1 MDLITYFLGSL
12 YIISALFRFSNSYSK
27 MLVHK
32 YKDLTHSYI
41 NKSNIEKLDEIIYST
56 IHSILIIC
64 MTSYSLEDNIFDLD
78 FTKSKEY
85 IINTTSEATK
95 LTLIFSLSYF
105 TLDLVKCILHMNSI
119 FILHHLCAINLLL
132 FSAFSLDHKAY
143 EGSFVM
149 AYLLLLECNTPLMNL
164 GTLLKLCNFDYN
176 IYGTVWI
183 LHLISYILCRLIMIP
198 YISYYYFLHNKISY
212 YQLPNLLI
220 IYGGSTYWA
229 YKQMIGIKKH
239 LIKN

>member
-1 MDLITYFLGSL
+1 MDLITYFFGSL
-12 YIISALFRFSNSYSK
+12 YIISALFRFSHSYSK
-27 MLVHK
+27 MLVYK
-32 YKDLTHSYI
+32 YKDIH
-41 NKSNIEKLDEIIYST
+41 KSNIEKVDEIIYST

-64 MTSYSLEDNIFDLD
+64 MTSYSLEDNIFALD
-78 FTKSKEY
+78 FEKSNNY
-85 IINTTSEATK
+85 NSTSVPYTTEATK

-105 TLDLVKCILHMNSI
+105 TLDLVKCILRMNSI

-132 FSAFSLDHKAY
+132 FSAFSLDNKAY

-149 AYLLLLECNTPLMNL
+149 AYLLLLECNTPIMNL
-164 GTLLKLCNFDYN
+164 GTLLKLCKFDYN
-176 IYGTVWI
+176 IYGTVWV
-183 LHLISYILCRLIMIP
+183 LHLISYVLCRLIMIP

-229 YKQMIGIKKH
+229 YKQMMGIKKH

>member
-1 MDLITYFLGSL
+1 MDLSIYFLGCL
-12 YIISALFRFSNSYSK
+12 YIISALFRFSYSYSK
-27 MLVHK
+27 KFVEKSK
-32 YKDLTHSYI
+32 YID
-41 NKSNIEKLDEIIYST
+41 KSKIQKLDEIIYSS
-56 IHSILIIC
+56 IHSILIIL
-64 MTSYSLEDNIFDLD
+64 MASYSLQDNIFALD
-78 FTKSKEY
+78 FSKNNQNISNEG
-85 IINTTSEATK
+85 TK

-105 TLDLVKCILHMNSI
+105 ILDLIKCIIHMNSV

-132 FSAFSLDHKAY
+132 FSAYSLNDRNY

-164 GTLLKLCNFDYN
+164 GTLLKLLKFDYN

-183 LHLISYILCRLIMIP
+183 LHLISYVLCRLIMIP
-198 YISYYYFLHNKISY
+198 YISYYYYLHNKIDY
-212 YQLPNLLI
+212 YQIPNLLI
-220 IYGGSTYWA
+220 IYGGSSYWA

>member
-12 YIISALFRFSNSYSK
+12 YIISALFRFSHSYSK
-27 MLVHK
+27 MLVYK
-32 YKDLTHSYI
+32 YKDLD
-41 NKSNIEKLDEIIYST
+41 KSKIEKIDEIIYST

-64 MTSYSLEDNIFDLD
+64 MTSYSLQDNIFALD
-78 FTKSKEY
+78 FSKSDTH
-85 IINTTSEATK
+85 NTSESTK

-105 TLDLVKCILHMNSI
+105 ILDLMNCIMRMNSV

-132 FSAFSLDHKAY
+132 FSASSLNERSY

-149 AYLLLLECNTPLMNL
+149 AYLLLLECNTPFMNL
-164 GTLLKLCNFDYN
+164 GTLLKLFNFDYN
-176 IYGTVWI
+176 IYGTVWV
-183 LHLISYILCRLIMIP
+183 LHLISYVLCRLIMIP
-198 YISYYYFLHNKISY
+198 YISYYYFLHNKIDY
-212 YQLPNLLI
+212 YQIPNLLI

>member
-1 MDLITYFLGSL
+1 MDLMIYFFGSL
-12 YIISALFRFSNSYSK
+12 YIISALFRFSYSYSK
-27 MLVHK
+27 KFVETSK
-32 YKDLTHSYI
+32 YID
-41 NKSNIEKLDEIIYST
+41 KSKIQKLDEIIYSS
-56 IHSILIIC
+56 IHSILIIL
-64 MTSYSLEDNIFDLD
+64 MASYSLQDNIFALD
-78 FTKSKEY
+78 FSKNNQNISNEG
-85 IINTTSEATK
+85 TK

-105 TLDLVKCILHMNSI
+105 ILDLVKCIIHMNSI

-132 FSAFSLDHKAY
+132 FSACSLNERSY

-164 GTLLKLCNFDYN
+164 GTLLKILKFDYN

-198 YISYYYFLHNKISY
+198 YISYYYYLHNNMDY
-212 YQLPNLLI
+212 YQIPNLLI
-220 IYGGSTYWA
+220 IYGGSSYWA

>member
-12 YIISALFRFSNSYSK
+12 YIISALFRFSHSYSK
-27 MLVHK
+27 MLVYK
-32 YKDLTHSYI
+32 YKDIH
-41 NKSNIEKLDEIIYST
+41 KSKIEKIDEIIYST

-64 MTSYSLEDNIFDLD
+64 MTSYSLQDNIFDLD
-78 FTKSKEY
+78 FSKS
-85 IINTTSEATK
+85 NSHNTSESTK

-105 TLDLVKCILHMNSI
+105 TLDLINCIMRMNSV

-132 FSAFSLDHKAY
+132 FSVSSLNERSY

-149 AYLLLLECNTPLMNL
+149 AYLLLLECNTPFMNL
-164 GTLLKLCNFDYN
+164 GTLLKIFNFDYN
-176 IYGTVWI
+176 IYGTVWV
-183 LHLISYILCRLIMIP
+183 LHLISYVLCRLIMIP
-198 YISYYYFLHNKISY
+198 YISYYYYLHNKIDY
-212 YQLPNLLI
+212 YQIPNLLI

-229 YKQMIGIKKH
+229 YKQIIGIKKH

>member
-1 MDLITYFLGSL
+1 MDLITYFFGSL
-12 YIISALFRFSNSYSK
+12 YIVSALFRFSNTYSK
-27 MLVHK
+27 ICVTHYK
-32 YKDLTHSYI
+32 YLDIDK
-41 NKSNIEKLDEIIYST
+41 IEKIDEIIYST
-56 IHSILIIC
+56 IHSILIIL

-78 FTKSKEY
+78 FSESKESH
-85 IINTTSEATK
+85 ISESTK

-105 TLDLVKCILHMNSI
+105 TLDLVKCILRMNTI

-132 FSAFSLDHKAY
+132 FSAFSLENRTY

-164 GTLLKLCNFDYN
+164 GTLLKILKFDYN

-198 YISYYYFLHNKISY
+198 YISYYYYLHNNMDY
-212 YQLPNLLI
+212 YQIPNLLI
-220 IYGGSTYWA
+220 IYGGSSYWA

-239 LIKN
+239 LIK

>member
-1 MDLITYFLGSL
+1 MDLIVYFFGSL
-12 YIISALFRFSNSYSK
+12 YIISALFRFSYSYSK
-27 MLVHK
+27 KFVEKSK
-32 YKDLTHSYI
+32 YID
-41 NKSNIEKLDEIIYST
+41 KSKIQKLDEIIYSS
-56 IHSILIIC
+56 IHSILIIL
-64 MTSYSLEDNIFDLD
+64 MASYSLQDNIFALD
-78 FTKSKEY
+78 FSKNNQMISNEG
-85 IINTTSEATK
+85 TK

-105 TLDLVKCILHMNSI
+105 ILDLIKCIIHMNSV

-132 FSAFSLDHKAY
+132 FSAYSLNDRNY

-164 GTLLKLCNFDYN
+164 GTLLKLLKFDYN

-183 LHLISYILCRLIMIP
+183 LHLISYVLCRLIMIP
-198 YISYYYFLHNKISY
+198 YISYYYYLHNKIDY
-212 YQLPNLLI
+212 YQIPNLLI
-220 IYGGSTYWA
+220 IYGGSSYWA